1 MNLQPSKTFGLGIMS
16 SSVVLI
22 NAIAQFMNIYKN
34 DGSEV
39 LGFFFFAGGLVI
51 LTFLIIQL
59 IDVITKNRFV
69 IQAKLAS
76 KYKNTIY
83 VLREDGKVKRIRITA
98 PEILDQLELEQIVE
112 ITFSSLTRVPLH
124 IVAIDQHHPPVSLKT
139 FEHAAW
145 ANRQIFEVFQQ
156 GKMPAEKPLGLFGH
170 VLAAEQIWLARI
182 NGEDASAL
190 PIWPDYSLERCEE
203 LMQQN
208 RRGYQLLFA
217 RLKAVDYNKKI
228 AYPNS
233 KGTLFHTAINDI
245 LTHVSLHGSYHRGQ
259 IASLI
264 RQGGEAPVNTDYIAF
279 VRQLE

>member
-16 SSVVLI
+16 SSVVLL
-22 NAIAQFMNIYKN
+22 NAIVQFTMIYEN
-34 DGSEV
+34 GGSEV

-51 LTFLIIQL
+51 LAFLIIQL

-69 IQAKLAS
+69 IQAKLVS

-83 VLREDGKVKRIRITA
+83 ILRADGKVKRIRIIV
-98 PEILDQLELEQIVE
+98 PEIMDQLELDQIVE
-112 ITFSSLTRVPLH
+112 ITFSSLARVPLH
-124 IVAIDQHHPPVSLKT
+124 IVAAGQHHPPVSLKT

-145 ANRQIFEVFQQ
+145 ANRQIFELLQQ
-156 GKMPAEKPLGLFGH
+156 GNEPAEKPLVLFGH

-182 NGEDASAL
+182 NGEDASAF
-190 PIWPDYSLERCEE
+190 PIWPEYSLEKCEE

-208 RRGYQLLFA
+208 MSGYQLLFA
-217 RLKAVDYNKKI
+217 RLKAVDFNEKI

-233 KGTLFHTAINDI
+233 KGNLFHTAINDI

-264 RQGGEAPVNTDYIAF
+264 RQGGGTPINTDYIAF